1 MALDLT
7 SLSKAVEALDR
18 SLAAVERAQAIRDPA
33 LLETVRAGVI
43 QQFEVAYELSWKF
56 LQRWLRENASPEEA
70 DFPRTRKE
78 LFRLAARHSLIDDPL
93 PWFAFG
99 DARNRTS
106 HTYDGDTALDV
117 FATATTFLPKARE
130 LLARLQER
138 ND

>member
-18 SLAAVERAQAIRDPA
+18 SLAAVERAQAIRDAA
-33 LLETVRAGVI
+33 LQETVRAGVI

-78 LFRLAARHSLIDDPL
+78 LFRLAARHGLIDDPL
-93 PWFAFG
+93 PWFDFG

-130 LLARLQER
+130 LLARLQAR